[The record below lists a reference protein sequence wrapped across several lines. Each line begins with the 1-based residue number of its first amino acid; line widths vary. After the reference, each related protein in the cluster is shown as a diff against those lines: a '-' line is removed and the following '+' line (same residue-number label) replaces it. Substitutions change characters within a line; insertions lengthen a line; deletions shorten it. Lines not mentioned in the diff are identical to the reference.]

1 MMMNLTERVTTDVL
15 NIIKND
21 NKNKSGQLI
30 NALRHLAKW
39 RSLLIQNTIVERS
52 GTIVLQGLLSGLDFL
67 RTSAEGCHVAKL
79 LGTYE
84 QPLQAPLGE
93 LLGESAYQ
101 SIINIGCAEGY
112 YAVGLARLVKD
123 ITSYA
128 YDTNPN
134 ARKACRELAEK
145 NNVTERMVIGE
156 LFSHADFARFSGIKC
171 LVLCDIEG
179 AEKELLDPI
188 LAPELAA
195 LDIVVESHE
204 CLIPGITE
212 LLINRFKDTHDII
225 KIEDNGMRELS
236 GMPSWFYE
244 LAHLDQLL
252 SVWEWRSGPT
262 PWLIMRSKQGSV

>member
-1 MMMNLTERVTTDVL
+1 MSALSLEVSTLLKKSLDKKNSLTNEGLNENLRL
-15 NIIKND
+15 L
-21 NKNKSGQLI
+21 S
-30 NALRHLAKW
+30 KW
-39 RSLLIQNTIVERS
+39 RSVLLQNTLIQDS
-52 GTIVLQGLLSGLDFL
+52 GTMVRQGIISGLDFL
-67 RTSAEGCHVAKL
+67 PHSSEGCHVAKL
-79 LGTYE
+79 LGIYE
-84 QPLQAPLGE
+84 QPLQAPLKE
-93 LLGESAYQ
+93 LWDEKAYENV
-101 SIINIGCAEGY
+101 INIGCAEGY
-112 YAVGLARLVKD
+112 YAVGLARAYKD
-123 ITSYA
+123 VNSFA
-128 YDTNPN
+128 YDTDPA
-134 ARKACRELAEK
+134 ARESCSQLAKKNGVEK
-145 NNVTERMVIGE
+145 RVTVGA
-156 LFSHADFARFSGIKC
+156 LFTHIDFQRFFGTNS